1 MTRSIL
7 PHLDCG
13 HLAGALV
20 ALLTF
25 GGAAL
30 LIHAGAI
37 LPAEDAAMLF
47 SYSVNL
53 GDAGVISYYAGG
65 PPTEGATDFLYM
77 AVLAALRVL
86 GVSPAVGAAVLTAI
100 GAAITVAVAYEIVR
114 PTLGT
119 DRGWRRALIGALLAV
134 VLLGTTF
141 LAPALHGFSVY
152 VFLAP
157 ISLMILFYLRAN
169 AAGFFL
175 AALCTCLVRPD
186 GVVFA
191 APLTVA
197 FLWENRLA
205 ARSWVA
211 FAALLLIPGLL
222 YFFWRAWYFGEL
234 LPLPFYVKTAAER
247 DLLGLFYA
255 DGVRA
260 NIYALTNAVLL
271 ILLAAGLTLP
281 WKTLPRLVADNF
293 ALLLT
298 LGAGLVFYAAIN
310 QEQNEGFR
318 FQAPLVLILLLL
330 FLRLPIDGKLR
341 LPLLVVAALAA
352 LPAAYDAFRDA
363 TAQSRDDNITPLA
376 SELRSLPRG
385 TMLVTEAG
393 RLPYLSGW
401 IAIDSWGLNTAELAR
416 RVILPE
422 DVERYAADLVVVHSY
437 DPVERIV
444 ARSFQPSTERRW
456 ADHARNILL
465 GTAEDYDLYFV
476 PFYRLGSPTYRRAPR
491 HDLYLVRRGS
501 PIAAELGA
509 LIVRYDGV
517 TVERLR
523 LRLPLVAG

>member
-1 MTRSIL
+1 MTRTIL

-25 GGAAL
+25 GGVAL
-30 LIHAGAI
+30 LIQAGAI

-53 GDAGVISYYAGG
+53 GETGVISYYAGG
-65 PPTEGATDFLYM
+65 PATEGATDFLYM
-77 AVLAALRVL
+77 VVLAALHAL
-86 GVSPAVGAAVLTAI
+86 GVSPALGAALLSAI
-100 GAAITVAVAYEIVR
+100 GAAITVAVAYEIAR

-119 DRGWRRALIGALLAV
+119 ESCPARALIGALLAV

-157 ISLMILFYLRAN
+157 IGLTILFLLRAD
-169 AAGFFL
+169 APGFFL

-191 APLTVA
+191 APLTAA
-197 FLWENRLA
+197 FLWRNRLA
-205 ARSWVA
+205 ARSWIA
-211 FAALLLIPGLL
+211 FAALLLIPGLI

-247 DLLGLFYA
+247 NLLGLLYA

-271 ILLAAGLTLP
+271 VFLAAGLTLRWP
-281 WKTLPRLVADNF
+281 GLRRAVAENF
-293 ALLLT
+293 PLLLA
-298 LGAGLVFYAAIN
+298 LGAGLLFYAAIN

-318 FQAPLVLILLLL
+318 FQAPLVLIVLLL

-341 LPLLVVAALAA
+341 LPLLIVAALAA

-376 SELRSLPRG
+376 TELRALPRG

-422 DVERYAADLVVVHSY
+422 DIERYAADLVVVHSY

-444 ARSFQPSTERRW
+444 ALDFERSTERRW

-465 GTAEDYDLYFV
+465 GAAAGYDLYFV

-491 HDLYLVRRGS
+491 HDLYLVRRDS
-501 PIAAELGA
+501 PIAAELSA
-509 LIVRYDGV
+509 LIARYDGV
-517 TVERLR
+517 TAERLR
-523 LRLPLVAG
+523 PRLPLVAG

>member
-1 MTRSIL
+1 MIRTTL
-7 PHLDCG
+7 PPLDCG

-30 LIHAGAI
+30 LIEAGAI

-53 GDAGVISYYAGG
+53 ADTGVISYYAGG

-77 AVLAALRVL
+77 VVLAALHAL
-86 GVSPAVGAAVLTAI
+86 GLSPALGAALLSAI
-100 GAAITVAVAYEIVR
+100 GAAITIAVAYEIVR
-114 PTLGT
+114 PALGA
-119 DRGWRRALIGALLAV
+119 DPAWRRALVGALLAV

-157 ISLMILFYLRAN
+157 ISLMILFLLRDN
-169 AAGFFL
+169 APGFFL
-175 AALCTCLVRPD
+175 AALCACLVRPD

-191 APLTVA
+191 APLTAA
-197 FLWENRLA
+197 FLWGNRETG
-205 ARSWVA
+205 RSWVA
-211 FAALLLIPGLL
+211 FAALLLVPGLL
-222 YFFWRAWYFGEL
+222 YFFWRAWYFGAP

-255 DGVRA
+255 GGVRA

-271 ILLAAGLTLP
+271 VLLAAGLALP
-281 WKTLPRLVADNF
+281 WKALPRLVAENF

-318 FQAPLVLILLLL
+318 FQAPLVLLVLVL
-330 FLRLPIDGKLR
+330 FLRLPIDARLR
-341 LPLLVVAALAA
+341 LPLLIVAALAA

-363 TAQSRDDNITPLA
+363 MAQSRDDNITPLA
-376 SELRSLPRG
+376 SELRALPRG

-437 DPVERIV
+437 APLDRIESL
-444 ARSFQPSTERRW
+444 AFTPAAGRSWEG
-456 ADHARNILL
+456 HAGNILL
-465 GTAEDYDLYFV
+465 GAAAGYDRYYV

-491 HDLYLVRRGS
+491 HDIYLVRRDS
-501 PIAAELGA
+501 ALAEPLRTLIARHGGVDAEG
-509 LIVRYDGV
+509 
-517 TVERLR
+517 LR
-523 LRLPLVAG
+523 KRRPLVPG